1 MSSVLVADAPQPK
14 MSLGQQWVGAHVLA
28 QLICVAASAAAYG
41 IGSMIGANDPVAG
54 AALKSAAFWL
64 ALGAEL
70 TFAISLAMLRG
81 LVLRQVLP
89 NFSMLLWM
97 AVVMAYVMSFY
108 LLFGTSSASTAP
120 AGAASNMTAGSW
132 VIGISVAAVMALI
145 MGLVI
150 GCIEALVLRRV
161 SEGAG
166 YWALMVGAAWSAGL
180 VLLMVFFAIAHAL
193 MPGAS
198 AATLTVLGAVA
209 KLALGAL
216 TGLVTLPALKKLK
229 PRHQPAPKPPVA
241 A

>member
-1 MSSVLVADAPQPK
+1 MSSVLVSDAPQPK
-14 MSLGQQWVGAHVLA
+14 MSFGQQWVGAHVLA

-41 IGSMIGANDPVAG
+41 IGSMIGANDPMTG
-54 AALKSAAFWL
+54 ATLKSAAFWL

-70 TFAISLAMLRG
+70 TFAVSLAMLRG

-108 LLFGTSSASTAP
+108 LLFGTSPASNAP
-120 AGAASNMTAGSW
+120 AGVVSSMTAGTW
-132 VIGISVAAVMALI
+132 AIGISVAAVMALI

-150 GCIEALVLRRV
+150 GGIEALVLRRV
-161 SEGAG
+161 AAG
-166 YWALMVGAAWSAGL
+166 TGFWALMVGAAWSAGL
-180 VLLMVFFAIAHAL
+180 VLLMVFFVAVDAL

-198 AATLTVLGAVA
+198 AVTLAVLGAVA

-216 TGLVTLPALKKLK
+216 TGLVTLPALKNLR
-229 PRHQPAPKPPVA
+229 PRHQP
-241 A
+241 